1 MEGVIEEDKGL
12 WIGEGG
18 VRDEKVREVR
28 EEDTVRKG
36 GRVEMLGLNLTP
48 GSGHLSRQR

>member
-18 VRDEKVREVR
+18 VRDEKVR